1 MANPFGRTAIRV
13 KTLPMQGDP
22 LILFRPTSP
31 SLQTEIFMW
40 VMATARTICCDFL
53 RTENFLEKSG
63 GRATVMANSRR
74 HTASS
79 WIPAVGIQSLWLRI
93 VGTGACKLFRS
104 ENFLEKSGGRATVMA
119 NSRRHTASSW
129 IPAVGI
135 QSLWLRI
142 VGTGA
147 CKLF

>member
-1 MANPFGRTAIRV
+1 MANPFGHTATRV
-13 KTLPMQGDP
+13 KTMPMQGDP

-63 GRATVMANSRR
+63 GRATVTANSTR

-79 WIPAVGIQSLWLRI
+79 WIPEVGIQSLWLRI
-93 VGTGACKLFRS
+93 MATVAFQLFSFTGCLFR
-104 ENFLEKSGGRATVMA
+104 
-119 NSRRHTASSW
+119 
-129 IPAVGI
+129 P
-135 QSLWLRI
+135 
-142 VGTGA
+142 
-147 CKLF
+147 

>member
-1 MANPFGRTAIRV
+1 MANPFGHTATRV

-63 GRATVMANSRR
+63 GRATVTANSTR

-79 WIPAVGIQSLWLRI
+79 WIPEVGIQSLWLRI
-93 VGTGACKLFRS
+93 VGTGACKLFPWTAYI
-104 ENFLEKSGGRATVMA
+104 FAPLKT
-119 NSRRHTASSW
+119 SRVSVCLVTFIRK
-129 IPAVGI
+129 P
-135 QSLWLRI
+135 
-142 VGTGA
+142 TGWSV
-147 CKLF
+147 